1 MCAGLPA
8 PSRARPAAVSTP
20 KPSIAN
26 ELVVLCRP
34 YQPSIADTPSIA
46 GTPSIAPLRTSIADT
61 PSIAG
66 KPYRPAAQSRTAGI
80 FLPGGAKK
88 AWEAAAKW
96 PGRGRITSPAAIKTA
111 ASNSLKTAADKPV
124 ANTVRVDK
132 STGLAYFRHA
142 DGRMSPRAL

>member
-1 MCAGLPA
+1 M
-8 PSRARPAAVSTP
+8 STP

-34 YQPSIADTPSIA
+34 YQPAPS
-46 GTPSIAPLRTSIADT
+46 STSTSCAAAK